1 MKIALVGIGRMGS
14 VLATILADHCELYLF
29 DKNTTRMNLI
39 AEELRTSV
47 ANNLKEI
54 VKIKSIILALPDR
67 EVITC
72 IKELNQLNEPITVM
86 NIATN
91 VGQHTLNSIAASH
104 VKCISVKFIGHAGEM
119 AYGERPVIIVNQ
131 SPKEL
136 VPIAVE
142 VFQLIGQV
150 IVGDADVVQKINT
163 IAAQKAI
170 EAAVSI
176 ERELK
181 DNKTTDP
188 AIIKSAIRQVAAG
201 IMKSYADDNLGPFA
215 KEIVHSVR
223 TKLNRK

>member
-1 MKIALVGIGRMGS
+1 MKIGLVGIGRMGS

-29 DKNTTRMNLI
+29 DKNTTRMNLV
-39 AEELRTSV
+39 AEGLSASV
-47 ANNLKEI
+47 ANDLKEI
-54 VKIKSIILALPDR
+54 AKIKLIVLALPDR

-72 IKELNQLNEPITVM
+72 IKEFNQLNKPITVM

-119 AYGERPVIIVNQ
+119 AFGERPVIIVNQ
-131 SPKEL
+131 TPKEL
-136 VPIAVE
+136 VPIAVD

-163 IAAQKAI
+163 IAARKAI

-181 DNKTTDP
+181 DNKVTDP
-188 AIIKSAIRQVAAG
+188 EIIKSAIRQVGAG
-201 IMKSYADDNLGPFA
+201 IMRSYADDNLGPFA
-215 KEIVHSVR
+215 QEIVHSVR
-223 TKLNRK
+223 TKLNKM